1 MYIVVN
7 SCINDLLMVFYMYNN
22 MNLCYR
28 ILLNYL
34 ALVNVFAI
42 INAREE
48 VLTNFGDIKENY
60 MKLGN
65 ISRAKRAIV
74 SLCSNINSKPLL
86 PCAFH
91 GQKSYQEQESCSS
104 FSHTSNCVNY
114 SLF

>member
-7 SCINDLLMVFYMYNN
+7 SCINDLLMMFYMYNN
-22 MNLCYR
+22 MNLCYM
-28 ILLNYL
+28 ILLNLL

-48 VLTNFGDIKENY
+48 VLTNFGEIKENY
-60 MKLGN
+60 MRLGN

-86 PCAFH
+86 PCAVR
-91 GQKSYQEQESCSS
+91 GEKSYQEQESWKFFFLTHIQLCE
-104 FSHTSNCVNY
+104 
-114 SLF
+114 L